1 MRKKY
6 YVESGA
12 IQSILLSED
21 LDVAAIDFLVG
32 VFDETIKGVDPEDRL
47 SILIFV
53 SEAGFSQD
61 VLKDGTKEQWEGAEF
76 FRTSQILSKID
87 PSCSLIKDFED
98 MEKEFCKGHIKH
110 SMDLLSIPE
119 EDRVEHMGDVMK
131 LMSGSMNSKLSE

>member
-32 VFDETIKGVDPEDRL
+32 VFDDTIKGVDPEDKL

-61 VLKDGTKEQWEGAEF
+61 VLKDGTKEQWESVEF
-76 FRTSQILSKID
+76 FRTSQMLSKID
-87 PSCSLIKDFED
+87 NTCTLIKDFED
-98 MEKEFCKGHIKH
+98 QEKVN
-110 SMDLLSIPE
+110 DE
-119 EDRVEHMGDVMK
+119 EDIK
-131 LMSGSMNSKLSE
+131 LLKSILREQKSILKNMYYSIHKK